1 MEKEALNITYAKN
14 LNKQNFNSIINLQ
27 IDSKVNVK
35 TILNTYCYIFDE
47 KIERASGKAVLSGKL
62 GVKVLYIDTDNITN
76 TITETQP
83 FSETILDNSITS
95 DCFINLTSISCLCE
109 VLSNDGNLKV
119 GCNISFV
126 PIVYVNLAM
135 NNNLSMDEQTI
146 SKNSTFTTNTIVNK
160 IDTSFNYTTNFET
173 QNNISK
179 ILNSESVFC
188 LTNLTSQDG
197 YAIIEGKMFSTII
210 YETTENEEIKIKSIS
225 DVFNIKTDIE
235 LPNLK
240 HDSILDLN
248 FRIDCS
254 AENITTEL
262 EDDNNIITLTH
273 LIKVKGLE
281 LKEITVDVV
290 EDLYSTINEIE
301 LNKSSREFVC
311 ATKKSCLSE
320 AVVGEI
326 NLNKDESAIE
336 EIISNTNA
344 NAEITNVYVKNNSLH
359 FEGIVNSTV
368 IYIDEAKEL
377 KSKIVEFPFVVN
389 TKIEIENLPTNHIE
403 LSLNTSKI
411 KARRGTI
418 IELEYELEICAYL
431 YENTNKEIIDSIT
444 LGKSLDF
451 SQYDYQ
457 IYIAKPNETLWDLCK
472 RIKCHPNELNKCNK
486 NLPSAFVGGEKI
498 IIKR

>member
-1 MEKEALNITYAKN
+1 MENEAISITYAKN

-35 TILNTYCYIFDE
+35 TILNAYCYIFDE
-47 KIERASGKAVLSGKL
+47 KIESASGKAVLSGKL
-62 GVKVLYIDTDNITN
+62 RVKILYIDTDNITN

-83 FSETILDNSITS
+83 FSETILDNSITY
-95 DCFINLTSISCLCE
+95 DCFINITSLSCLCE
-109 VLSNDGNLKV
+109 VLSNDDNLKI

-135 NNNLSMDEQTI
+135 NNNLALDEHII
-146 SKNSTFTTNTIVNK
+146 SKNSTFTTNTIVNN
-160 IDTSFNYTTNFET
+160 IGTSFNYTTNFET

-197 YAIIEGKMFSTII
+197 YAIVEGKLFSTIV
-210 YETTENEEIKIKSIS
+210 YETNENEETKIKSLS
-225 DVFNIKTDIE
+225 DVYNIKTDLE
-235 LPNLK
+235 LPNLTQ
-240 HDSILDLN
+240 DSILDLN
-248 FRIDCS
+248 FKVDCS
-254 AENITTEL
+254 AENIITEL
-262 EDDNNIITLTH
+262 EDDNNIVTITNV
-273 LIKVKGLE
+273 IKVKGLE
-281 LKEITVDVV
+281 LKEISVDIV
-290 EDLYSTINEIE
+290 EDLYSTKNELE

-311 ATKKSCLSE
+311 ATNKSCISE
-320 AVVGEI
+320 AIVGEI
-326 NLNKDESAIE
+326 SLNKDESAIE
-336 EIISNTNA
+336 KIVSNTNV
-344 NAEITNVYVKNNSLH
+344 NAEITNIYVKNNSLH
-359 FEGIVNSTV
+359 FEGIVNSSV

-389 TKIEIENLPTNHIE
+389 TKIETETLPTHHIE

-418 IELEYELEICAYL
+418 IELEYELETCVYL
-431 YENTNKEIIDSIT
+431 YESTHKEIIDNISI
-444 LGKSLDF
+444 GKSLDF

-457 IYIAKPNETLWDLCK
+457 IYIAKPNETMWELCK
-472 RIKCHPNELNKCNK
+472 RIKCHPDDLNKCNK
-486 NLPSAFVGGEKI
+486 NLPSDFIGGEKI